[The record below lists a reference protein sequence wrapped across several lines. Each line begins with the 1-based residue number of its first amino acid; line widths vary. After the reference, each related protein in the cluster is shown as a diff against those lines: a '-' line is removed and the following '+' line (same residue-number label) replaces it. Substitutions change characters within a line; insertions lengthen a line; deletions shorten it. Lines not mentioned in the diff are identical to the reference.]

1 MVDELQNKENY
12 PELCKDIFS
21 FMKDKWPD
29 HLTYHSLSHT
39 IDVANVCDKYI
50 RHYNIDKDN
59 ADLIRIA
66 AISHD
71 IGYLVSPVNHEEQG
85 IKEIKP
91 FLEDVLNKRQ
101 IATINGM
108 IRATKVPQ
116 QPTTFY
122 EEILADAD
130 LDYLGRKDY
139 DTLSEKLY
147 QEFLLFGVVD
157 TDEEWLTTQISFLEN
172 HTYHTSFAKDTRSF
186 LKQKKL
192 QALKSKL
199 LP

>member
-39 IDVANVCDKYI
+39 IDVANICNKYI

-59 ADLIRIA
+59 GDLIRIA

-71 IGYLVSPVNHEEQG
+71 IGYLVSPVNHEELG
-85 IKEIKP
+85 ITEIKP
-91 FLEDVLNKRQ
+91 FLEKKLSEQ
-101 IATINGM
+101 EITAINGM

-130 LDYLGRKDY
+130 LDYLGRDDY
-139 DTLSEKLY
+139 DALSEKLH
-147 QEFLLFGVVD
+147 QEFRYFNVLE
-157 TDEEWLTTQISFLEN
+157 TDEEWLQTQITFLEN
-172 HTYHTSFAKDTRSF
+172 HTYHTSFAKSNRSF
-186 LKQKKL
+186 IKKKKL
-192 QALKSKL
+192 QELKSKL